1 MAGATI
7 ENFGNTTLLQLNRP
21 VARGIRSTMRNQP
34 RSQRSSLG
42 KSCLCI
48 RDRTNRPL
56 WESSG
61 AVCDDGTFGAGM
73 PFTLAPLTTVKPV
86 DRHDHRN
93 RVGGNTVV
101 VACEQPNRSRHLG
114 VIEPGR

>member
-56 WESSG
+56 WGEARVPS
-61 AVCDDGTFGAGM
+61 AMT
-73 PFTLAPLTTVKPV
+73 APLGLV
-86 DRHDHRN
+86 
-93 RVGGNTVV
+93 
-101 VACEQPNRSRHLG
+101 CLSRWLH
-114 VIEPGR
+114 